1 MTESPKT
8 MKQLIEEKLS
18 NFKYLI
24 ASKIVYDDNENFV
37 KLMEYDADKIIEF
50 YLENV
55 QPYLSFGHG
64 TIIRSFLS
72 HLEIPTDDEEL
83 NVKLEKYFEFF
94 KDAVKQLQQTEID
107 GLDVNQIPK

>member
-1 MTESPKT
+1 MAETPKT
-8 MKQLIEEKLS
+8 LKELMAEKLS

-24 ASKIVYDDNENFV
+24 ASKATNEDNENFQ
-37 KLMEYDADKIIEF
+37 KLMEYDVDKIVEF

-72 HLEIPTDDEEL
+72 HLEIPTDDD
-83 NVKLEKYFEFF
+83 VKLEKYFEFF
-94 KDAVKQLQQTEID
+94 KDAVKQLQKEDADDLIVT
-107 GLDVNQIPK
+107 K